1 MLLID
6 PAQAKAFV
14 APLGQMKFDRSIGEM
29 LMNADVAVS
38 MPEMGSMFKDQ
49 VKVITVHDTPLML
62 ILFFSNLS
70 FYHIM
75 SHLFSTL
82 FKSLT
87 SN

>member
-14 APLGQMKFDRSIGEM
+14 APLGQIKFDRSIGEM

-49 VKVITVHDTPLML
+49 VKVITVHNTPLML
-62 ILFFSNLS
+62 IRFLRILVLIISG
-70 FYHIM
+70 HIYYPLH
-75 SHLFSTL
+75 S
-82 FKSLT
+82 KI
-87 SN
+87 

>member
-14 APLGQMKFDRSIGEM
+14 APLGQIKFDRSVGEM

-49 VKVITVHDTPLML
+49 VKVTDYDIHTFNSYSL
-62 ILFFSNLS
+62 ILE
-70 FYHIM
+70 I
-75 SHLFSTL
+75 HLVTFHKTST
-82 FKSLT
+82 
-87 SN
+87 

>member
-14 APLGQMKFDRSIGEM
+14 GPLGQIKFDRSIGEM

-49 VKVITVHDTPLML
+49 VKVNNKNT
-62 ILFFSNLS
+62 
-70 FYHIM
+70 IM
-75 SHLFSTL
+75 RPI
-82 FKSLT
+82 
-87 SN
+87 